1 MIRVSLKK
9 EGNDLRLTL
18 CGHANYAPR
27 GEDIVC
33 AAASGIVYALMG
45 YLLNFGKNDFK
56 INAAM
61 EGYADLLCAERY
73 TDILKLVVLG
83 LVQLEATY
91 PGYISVDT
99 GVLNWRIRR
108 SA

>member
-9 EGNDLRLTL
+9 EGSDLRLIL

-45 YLLNFGKNDFK
+45 YLINFGKSDFK
-56 INAAM
+56 INAVE
-61 EGYADLLCAERY
+61 EGYADLLCADRY

-99 GVLNWRIRR
+99 KVWNWNVRKP
-108 SA
+108 A